1 MTQSKLESLISWA
14 KSKGAELDPS
24 FEFQLISDAKGHGA
38 VALEDLST
46 PDGQN
51 VNVIFSTPLSI
62 EISSNNIRDDP
73 YFQEVATY
81 RDKLT
86 KTELVILALCI
97 ERRKEEDSEYW
108 PYIDYLPKELHLG
121 RLDVDLREFP
131 VDMRKE
137 YLMDC
142 IAKKKSIQ
150 HVERSSKN
158 ISILEIAY
166 DTVHSRSL
174 IDEDNVTLQPV
185 ADLFNASQNPQV
197 ALKTQPSVETDRQ
210 RKYYNLGILT
220 KEVKKGD
227 ELTINYD
234 TSLKNV
240 CLWFK
245 HGFTYEKNENNT
257 EMDIETNEFNEI
269 LKSINLPGIEFNEK
283 VVCLFRDARV
293 SNVMES
299 HFKKLSKLN
308 DLPARKVKKAFFK
321 KLKGD
326 REERRSM
333 AHEEMKFLWT
343 DQLELI
349 SRMSP
354 LSREDKLRRLIKWAE
369 HKGAQLNCPEIPFRL
384 PIWKV
389 PEFKFKIVSE
399 TKGIGAVAL
408 SDATSSTYGENHA
421 LLTTPVSI
429 EISSNKIKNE
439 AYFEDVAKYQD
450 RLDDVELVILAL
462 CVETKKG
469 EESEYWP
476 YIDFLPKD
484 LRLGRLN
491 IPQKCLPMGI
501 WPKYEELCNAKIA
514 SLSNVKSCSTEWSL
528 NDEDIEWAYSITHSR
543 YLKDGDNVSL
553 RPIIDLLNASQNPQ
567 LEIFTQS
574 SSATDDMSAYNVVLA
589 TENVK
594 HGDELCISYGS
605 HTSNLELWFYHG
617 FTFVNNATNT
627 SVDIGQEEFQEILES
642 IGIIENIALPANVMR
657 LIENDKISPEVEE
670 IFTKINTTDTMTANI
685 PKASQAKFDAFFSW
699 LRDNGATISDDVEI
713 RFVNR
718 ETGFGVF
725 AKTDLKPNQIV
736 LSIPHK
742 LTISP
747 QSALDVPEWSE
758 LLSTSD
764 VVFNDRDRM
773 LLYVCLEKRKG
784 NDSFYAPYFDI
795 LPTKFYTAPMDI
807 DLDDLPADARQAYK
821 ERCDGINEL
830 FKKVKTLI
838 PNLKKDELLWA
849 NNVMNSRSFGD
860 PSMGEELLPLID
872 MVNSSQE
879 PQALTLSSNNPRHH
893 VVRIA
898 EKKEVL
904 EGEELFVDY
913 GFNLNNL
920 ELWMKHGFVF
930 PENKHNSFVEI
941 EPAELVEAA
950 ITLQLIDKKTLQL
963 MAPVIEGALLTII
976 EERALCED
984 LNLSVA
990 ELLAADKRRQH
1001 LPEEIPPSSVNAA
1014 ERQILKELRRLRVC
1028 KLHDSDPR
1036 VEFLWRDQIKLI
1048 DSVLQ

>member
-308 DLPARKVKKAFFK
+308 
-321 KLKGD
+321 
-326 REERRSM
+326 E
-333 AHEEMKFLWT
+333 
-343 DQLELI
+343 
-349 SRMSP
+349 
-354 LSREDKLRRLIKWAE
+354 
-369 HKGAQLNCPEIPFRL
+369 L

-670 IFTKINTTDTMTANI
+670 IFTKINTT
-685 PKASQAKFDAFFSW
+685 
-699 LRDNGATISDDVEI
+699 E
-713 RFVNR
+713 
-718 ETGFGVF
+718 
-725 AKTDLKPNQIV
+725 
-736 LSIPHK
+736 
-742 LTISP
+742 
-747 QSALDVPEWSE
+747 
-758 LLSTSD
+758 
-764 VVFNDRDRM
+764 
-773 LLYVCLEKRKG
+773 
-784 NDSFYAPYFDI
+784 
-795 LPTKFYTAPMDI
+795 
-807 DLDDLPADARQAYK
+807 
-821 ERCDGINEL
+821 
-830 FKKVKTLI
+830 
-838 PNLKKDELLWA
+838 
-849 NNVMNSRSFGD
+849 
-860 PSMGEELLPLID
+860 
-872 MVNSSQE
+872 
-879 PQALTLSSNNPRHH
+879 
-893 VVRIA
+893 
-898 EKKEVL
+898 
-904 EGEELFVDY
+904 
-913 GFNLNNL
+913 
-920 ELWMKHGFVF
+920 
-930 PENKHNSFVEI
+930 
-941 EPAELVEAA
+941 
-950 ITLQLIDKKTLQL
+950 
-963 MAPVIEGALLTII
+963 
-976 EERALCED
+976 
-984 LNLSVA
+984 
-990 ELLAADKRRQH
+990 
-1001 LPEEIPPSSVNAA
+1001 
-1014 ERQILKELRRLRVC
+1014 
-1028 KLHDSDPR
+1028 
-1036 VEFLWRDQIKLI
+1036 
-1048 DSVLQ
+1048 

>member
-150 HVERSSKN
+150 HVKKS
-158 ISILEIAY
+158 
-166 DTVHSRSL
+166 
-174 IDEDNVTLQPV
+174 DNVTLQPV

-349 SRMSP
+349 SRAISANFESSYPIPCPYPIPSPVPIACSPFQNSTVYPGNCLPCAPDLRVAMSP

-439 AYFEDVAKYQD
+439 AYFEDVAK
-450 RLDDVELVILAL
+450 LDDVELVILAL

-670 IFTKINTTDTMTANI
+670 IFTKINTTEAN
-685 PKASQAKFDAFFSW
+685 
-699 LRDNGATISDDVEI
+699 LE
-713 RFVNR
+713 R
-718 ETGFGVF
+718 EFF
-725 AKTDLKPNQIV
+725 AKLLEDRRKQRNQAALK
-736 LSIPHK
+736 
-742 LTISP
+742 
-747 QSALDVPEWSE
+747 
-758 LLSTSD
+758 
-764 VVFNDRDRM
+764 
-773 LLYVCLEKRKG
+773 
-784 NDSFYAPYFDI
+784 
-795 LPTKFYTAPMDI
+795 
-807 DLDDLPADARQAYK
+807 
-821 ERCDGINEL
+821 
-830 FKKVKTLI
+830 
-838 PNLKKDELLWA
+838 LK
-849 NNVMNSRSFGD
+849 
-860 PSMGEELLPLID
+860 
-872 MVNSSQE
+872 
-879 PQALTLSSNNPRHH
+879 
-893 VVRIA
+893 
-898 EKKEVL
+898 
-904 EGEELFVDY
+904 
-913 GFNLNNL
+913 
-920 ELWMKHGFVF
+920 
-930 PENKHNSFVEI
+930 
-941 EPAELVEAA
+941 
-950 ITLQLIDKKTLQL
+950 
-963 MAPVIEGALLTII
+963 
-976 EERALCED
+976 
-984 LNLSVA
+984 
-990 ELLAADKRRQH
+990 
-1001 LPEEIPPSSVNAA
+1001 
-1014 ERQILKELRRLRVC
+1014 
-1028 KLHDSDPR
+1028 
-1036 VEFLWRDQIKLI
+1036 FLWNDQIDVISRITGKLC
-1048 DSVLQ
+1048 